1 MESKLLYDLSVSI
14 VCYKNNISEL
24 KNVVHS
30 VLDSQNVN
38 LILYLVDNSPTN
50 ALRDIFVDNRII
62 YIFNNANIG
71 FGAGHNLAIRKS
83 IEAGFKYHLVLNP
96 DIYFDSKV
104 LSTIVTFM
112 EQSNVSLLMP
122 KIINPDGSIR
132 KVRRLLPTPLNI
144 FGRFFLP
151 PFLFQRIE
159 RKYRTENIDY
169 NAICSAPFLCGCF
182 MFFRTSEL
190 NRLGGF
196 DERYFMYFEDTDISR
211 RFYQNSK
218 IVYFPKVS
226 VVHLAHRESHKSIKL
241 MRIHLHSAILYFNK
255 WGWLFDSFRKSANK

>member
-50 ALRDIFVDNRII
+50 ALRDIFVDNRIV

-71 FGAGHNLAIRKS
+71 FGAGHNIAIRKS
-83 IEAGFKYHLVLNP
+83 IEAGFRYHLVLNP
-96 DIYFDSKV
+96 DIYFDSNV
-104 LSTIVTFM
+104 LSSIVKYM
-112 EQSNVSLLMP
+112 DQSNVSLLMP

-132 KVRRLLPTPLNI
+132 KVRRRLPTPLDI
-144 FGRFFLP
+144 FGRFILP

-159 RKYRTENIDY
+159 GRYRTDDMAY
-169 NAICSAPFLCGCF
+169 NAICSAPFLSGCF

-190 NRLGGF
+190 KRLGGF
-196 DERYFMYFEDTDISR
+196 DERYFMYFEDADLSR

-218 IVYFPKVS
+218 TVYFPTVS